1 MGPWS
6 PSPRDRVQLGTV
18 RSGTAGRPCLGSVL
32 GLVTAV
38 GARRGSLHSCR
49 LCTWSLR
56 SVAGTMGTRGRARTR
71 RTAAMSVLVTEAGPS
86 SGSWGS
92 RGAQDAGDD
101 WRCCCCRERV
111 ARKTVCEL
119 QSGRG
124 HTAPQACSRVTSP
137 GNLVAQGQVFSLH
150 KAQKQCLHR
159 RGAICRGCCV
169 FAPRPYGSALGWT
182 FRVLQ
187 RLQTAPHL
195 PLTSDMRVS
204 PQCRWKG
211 CCSLLRGPVGRMSS
225 CADVLWEER
234 W

>member
-1 MGPWS
+1 MAPFSLRPRAVGCGLEWNCQETVSVISSGLSYSRGGSSRVSVQLSSVYLEPDVCGRDDGYKGDS
-6 PSPRDRVQLGTV
+6 KDEEDRSHVCSRDRSWPLVRELGKP
-18 RSGTAGRPCLGSVL
+18 RGPGR
-32 GLVTAV
+32 
-38 GARRGSLHSCR
+38 
-49 LCTWSLR
+49 
-56 SVAGTMGTRGRARTR
+56 
-71 RTAAMSVLVTEAGPS
+71 
-86 SGSWGS
+86 
-92 RGAQDAGDD
+92 GDD
-101 WRCCCCRERV
+101 RRCCCRRERV

-119 QSGRG
+119 QSGWG
-124 HTAPQACSRVTSP
+124 HTAPRACSRVTSP

-187 RLQTAPHL
+187 RLQTAPCL
-195 PLTSDMRVS
+195 PLTADNRVS
-204 PQCRWKG
+204 PQCRWT
-211 CCSLLRGPVGRMSS
+211 SLLRGPVGRMSS